1 MPKQDFDEV
10 WWLSGFMEHSVCVQC
25 ANFTTSI
32 HSALVYKHR
41 TVPAPCTIL
50 PPPLTLNLTP
60 SGRRHCGS
68 QSGKGEVQRKPHCA
82 GNMACHAPKYK
93 LTFFPFQC
101 EICSKRFR
109 YQSDLKNHFES
120 HFRGGRRSGLHSNGD
135 LTPRSRMVSRYLTR
149 PCIYCGRTFTDHETL
164 ARHESAEAIEFE
176 REANKFE
183 GERRSRVTQSDL
195 EDAPRENFHQVDI
208 EST

>member
-1 MPKQDFDEV
+1 MSTMYCP
-10 WWLSGFMEHSVCVQC
+10 
-25 ANFTTSI
+25 
-32 HSALVYKHR
+32 
-41 TVPAPCTIL
+41 

-60 SGRRHCGS
+60 SGRRHCSS
-68 QSGKGEVQRKPHCA
+68 QSSKGEVQRKPHCA
-82 GNMACHAPKYK
+82 GNMAWHARKYK
-93 LTFFPFQC
+93 LTFFSFQC

-149 PCIYCGRTFTDHETL
+149 PCIYCGRTFSDHEAL

-195 EDAPRENFHQVDI
+195 EDAPRQSFHQVDLQSI
-208 EST
+208 